1 MGLLRGGGIMEQSIK
16 IHKHEKLRKYS
27 FLATK
32 WFFLIIFSLFFLFP
46 IYALVINSFMPDK
59 QLLEGRSL
67 WPEFFYFGAYLK
79 VFNVEYLGYL
89 KNTVFV
95 CGMNILGVCFSA
107 SLCAYGLAKVKF
119 KSKNIVFAIIMATV
133 LLPGTVTSIPLFI
146 IYNNLKWTGTLI
158 PLWLPIWFGG
168 GAMNIFLVRQFMKGI
183 PNSYS
188 EAALLD
194 GAGRFQIYYKI
205 VLPLIKPIIVYL
217 AVTTFFGCWND
228 FSGPLMYVADKQES
242 WTLSLALYKDF
253 NIKSATDN
261 NNLANA
267 QMAVGVM
274 MMIPC
279 VVLFTFFQR
288 ELMEGIA
295 AIGIKG

>member
-1 MGLLRGGGIMEQSIK
+1 METENAVKMRSRSK
-16 IHKHEKLRKYS
+16 AKKALWTC
-27 FLATK
+27 TK
-32 WFFLIIFSLFFLFP
+32 WAFLLALSVFFLFP
-46 IYALVINSFMPDK
+46 IYALVINSVMPDE
-59 QLLEGRSL
+59 QLLGVKSL
-67 WPEFFYFGAYLK
+67 WPKYFYFGAYTKML
-79 VFNVEYLGYL
+79 NASYLGYL
-89 KNTVFV
+89 KNTLFV
-95 CGMNILGVCFSA
+95 CLMNILGVCIAS

-119 KSKNIVFAIIMATV
+119 KGRNFIFAMIMATV
-133 LLPGTVTSIPLFI
+133 LLPGTVTSIPLYI
-146 IYNNLKWTGTLI
+146 IYNKLNWTGTLI

-188 EAALLD
+188 EAAILD
-194 GAGRFQIYYKI
+194 GAGRFHIYWKI
-205 VLPLIKPIIVYL
+205 VLPLVRPILVYL
-217 AVTTFFGCWND
+217 AVTYFFGCWND
-228 FSGPLMYVADKQES
+228 YTGPLMYVNDKVES

-253 NIKSATDN
+253 GIKSTTSN
-261 NNLANA
+261 NNLPNA

-279 VVLFTFFQR
+279 VILFAFFQK